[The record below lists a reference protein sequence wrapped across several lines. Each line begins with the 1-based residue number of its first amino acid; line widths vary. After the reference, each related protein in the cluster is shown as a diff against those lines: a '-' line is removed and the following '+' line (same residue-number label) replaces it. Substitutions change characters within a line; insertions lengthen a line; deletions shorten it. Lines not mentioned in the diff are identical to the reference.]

1 MRRREAPVRICGWLG
16 ALRTTLCGLL
26 ALAAP
31 VSADGEWGLWSRDVA
46 TDTELLP
53 ADQMAWRRIAAFESK
68 AACFADASSRAE
80 ELAAALRASD
90 RTVRER
96 KIEVQR
102 LGLASD
108 QLAVKSTFTAGLYD
122 GARMWTFYRC
132 LPHPAVPRETKAN

>member
-1 MRRREAPVRICGWLG
+1 MRLRGWRCALG
-16 ALRTTLCGLL
+16 TTVCGLL
-26 ALAAP
+26 ALTAL

-46 TDTELLP
+46 TDTELL
-53 ADQMAWRRIAAFESK
+53 ADQMAWRRVAAFESK

-80 ELAAALRASD
+80 ALAATLRASD
-90 RTVRER
+90 RIVRER
-96 KIEVQR
+96 RIEVQR

-132 LPHPAVPRETKAN
+132 LPHPTVPRETKAN